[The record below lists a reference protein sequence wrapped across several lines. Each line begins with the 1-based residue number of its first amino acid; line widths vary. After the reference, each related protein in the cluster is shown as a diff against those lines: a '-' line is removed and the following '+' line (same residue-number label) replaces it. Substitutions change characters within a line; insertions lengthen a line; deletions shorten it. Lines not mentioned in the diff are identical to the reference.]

1 MIIPTEIMAAVRD
14 GDTQMVEHFLDEG
27 GRVNAVDARGMTLLL
42 GSVRCSKVELC
53 RVLLERG
60 ADPNETLHP
69 DYNEKKTDLLWVAT
83 YVADGGVL
91 KPPQGGGAAWSAS
104 PSGKLFQILLESG
117 AWLIMPTYFNP
128 RGGTGNRIRGT
139 LLARLLFCFGRR
151 VQDDYS
157 VFLEIVTTLLRA
169 GARLE
174 SIVEDLASGD
184 AHSLASGDA
193 HSASWCLEQALEN
206 TPALAQDEHFMMTKN
221 LIVDIQE
228 GVSLKSAMRR
238 PHRAVLRLRSLVCRG
253 RATLARMPRG
263 RQDYAIEFLVK
274 PDVPKEIVWNILS
287 FWRASE

>member
-69 DYNEKKTDLLWVAT
+69 DYNEKKTDLLWVAA

-174 SIVEDLASGD
+174 SIVEDLATGFD
-184 AHSLASGDA
+184 Y
-193 HSASWCLEQALEN
+193 SASWCLNWALADR
-206 TPALAQDEHFMMTKN
+206 PGLAQDEYFIKTRE
-221 LIVDIQE
+221 LILGIQE
-228 GVSLKSAMRR
+228 DGSFKRFMRR
-238 PHRAVLRLRSLVCRG
+238 PHREILRLRSLFSRG
-253 RATLARMPRG
+253 RATPPCAIRCRRMRCYG
-263 RQDYAIEFLVK
+263 AARQDYAMEFLVK
-274 PDVPKEIVWNILS
+274 LPDNGVLWNILS